1 MDFRVL
7 MMGDAAFTI
16 EYTDLKG
23 TVGAKQVRALR
34 SKVQASIGTGEIAGV
49 VDMISTSR
57 SLTVC
62 LTPAYA
68 GFETVRQQVCDL
80 AGTVADDASQ
90 QGRTWTLPVCYE
102 GELAPDLTE
111 VAERAG
117 LTAQEVINIHS
128 GTAYSI
134 LMIGFLPGFPFMA
147 EIDPRLRFPR
157 RESPRTRVPAGSVA
171 IANDQTA
178 IYPWESPGGWHLLG
192 RCPVALFDADQAV
205 PSLLQAGET
214 VCFEPVS
221 RADFDRIEQDLKQ
234 GTLLPDSFLKGGE

>member
-23 TVGAKQVRALR
+23 TGGAKQVRALR
-34 SKVQASIGTGEIAGV
+34 SKVQAALDAGEITGV

-62 LTPAYA
+62 LAPAYA
-68 GFETVRQQVCDL
+68 GFETVCQQVSNL
-80 AGTVADDASQ
+80 AGTTANDSDQ
-90 QGRTWTLPVCYE
+90 QGRTWALPVCYE

-111 VAERAG
+111 VATRAG
-117 LTAQEVINIHS
+117 LSPQEVIDIHS
-128 GTAYSI
+128 STAYSI

-147 EIDPRLRFPR
+147 EIDQRLRFPR

-192 RCPVALFDADQAV
+192 RCPVPLFNADKAV

-214 VCFEPVS
+214 VSFEPVS
-221 RADFDRIEQDLKQ
+221 RADFDRIEQDLKH
-234 GTLLPDSFLKGGE
+234 GTLLPDSFLKGGR